1 MTYVLYGDPGSGSCT
16 VECALAEIGA
26 AYELRSVDL
35 EAHAQRGADYA
46 SVNPQRKIPT
56 LVTSEGEILTE
67 SAAILLV
74 LDERHPDAGLLPPV
88 GSAARAQAL
97 RWLLFLAAEIYPI
110 VEIYDYPERFA
121 PDAETAPG
129 VRDVARNIWR
139 ARWLIVEST
148 IAGDPYFFEGASFCL
163 TDIYVAVLSRW
174 ALQDDWRPAN
184 LPRVE
189 RLTAAVAS
197 RAAIAPI
204 WPSHFSGE

>member
-35 EAHAQRGADYA
+35 EAHAQRGGDYA
-46 SVNPQRKIPT
+46 SVNPQRKLPT
-56 LVTSEGEILTE
+56 LITPDGEALTE

-74 LDERHPDAGLLPPV
+74 LEERHPGAGLLPPV

-110 VEIYDYPERFA
+110 VEINDYPERFA
-121 PDAETAPG
+121 PDAKTAPG

-139 ARWLIVEST
+139 TRWLIVESNIT
-148 IAGDPYFFEGASFCL
+148 GDPYFLAGGFCL

-197 RAAIAPI
+197 RASIAPI
-204 WPSHFSGE
+204 WPLHFPGE